1 MASLRSLAYLFVA
14 SKKTTEY
21 GFMARVLTPITI
33 FVGLTVPYL
42 LPTTKLASL
51 QLTLSLSYELTLVG
65 HLRGYKK
72 ALKGLI
78 LVLVF
83 ILLGLFVQILSHT
96 LGLSAADPKVVV
108 MGTVRLVAL
117 LLALSLLFQML
128 TISELRYLLEKLGF
142 KGSAEVL
149 ALAFSQIPILMIT
162 FSEALTA
169 VKLKLGK
176 QRPIATVKP
185 LVVEAILVSNTL
197 AEALYIHGIPS
208 PPRPVS
214 YKGPRDIILVLGS
227 VLASIVP
234 LLASLT

>member
-1 MASLRSLAYLFVA
+1 MASLMSLAYLFVA
-14 SKKTTEY
+14 SKKATEY
-21 GFMARVLTPITI
+21 GFIARVLAPLIV
-33 FVGLTVPYL
+33 FVGLTIPYL
-42 LPTTKLASL
+42 LPTTRLASL
-51 QLTLSLSYELTLVG
+51 QLILCLLYELILVG
-65 HLRGYKK
+65 YLRGYKK
-72 ALKGLI
+72 ALKGLV

-83 ILLGLFVQILSHT
+83 ILLGLLVQILSRT
-96 LGLSAADPKVVV
+96 LGFSAADPRVVV

-149 ALAFSQIPILMIT
+149 ALAFSQIPILLIT

-176 QRPIATVKP
+176 QRPIAAVKP
-185 LVVEAILVSNTL
+185 LVVEAILVSNAL

-208 PPRPVS
+208 PLRPVL
-214 YKGPRDIILVLGS
+214 YKGARDVILVLGS
-227 VLASIVP
+227 LLVSIVP
-234 LLASLT
+234 ILAFST